1 MPHLPGTADE
11 IRARV
16 PGVAQTYAYIRD
28 NVLLGGIV
36 DRSLKELC
44 FRFLAEDPEVMDF
57 SKFEGRERA
66 ALDWALAIAW
76 DSEKSDDELWERLH
90 ALFSEEELVELGCA
104 IGFEL
109 GQQHFVRT
117 LGLRPEVPRR
127 TSADV
132 PRPRRPDHAAT
143 S

>member
-117 LGLRPEVPRR
+117 LGLRPEVPGR

-132 PRPRRPDHAAT
+132 AGPRRPDHAAT